1 MLRMRKLINVCRVF
15 MAIFVLSALFIFYS
29 WYEKFPT
36 NKSGGAI
43 IEPGVATILIGLLG
57 VTYFLLNYEFSKR
70 QAILKMNEE
79 FNKINS
85 LAITNDEVRN
95 IVAPF
100 IGTAESS
107 SAKCCKSVCCKQTRT
122 HVILMLLNTYESY
135 FINNGYIFPGNK
147 LPAILKSMLNGPDGK
162 VDQDVKHI
170 LISHEYHP
178 DFIKECE
185 HEMYLIDNKI
195 PADEYRAKIE
205 LRLAEE
211 KAEIARKNLDAIRA
225 KKQRMY

>member
-1 MLRMRKLINVCRVF
+1 MRILIDVCKF
-15 MAIFVLSALFIFYS
+15 LMAILALIAFFLFYS
-29 WYEKFPT
+29 GYEKIAAKESAAVT
-36 NKSGGAI
+36 
-43 IEPGVATILIGLLG
+43 IEPWVATILVGLLG

-85 LAITNDEVRN
+85 LAITCDEVRN

-100 IGTAESS
+100 IRNRERNKT
-107 SAKCCKSVCCKQTRT
+107 VCCDQIRS
-122 HVILMLLNTYESY
+122 HVILMLLNAYESY

-147 LPAILKSMLNGPDGK
+147 LPAILKNMLNGPDGK

-195 PADEYRAKIE
+195 PADEYRAEIE

-211 KAEIARKNLDAIRA
+211 KAEIARKNLEAIKA
-225 KKQRMY
+225 KKQIMY